1 VAIQDLTH
9 SRALVVIDNTER
21 ARNSHASMGR
31 RWPTSPPPGWTTR
44 ASSPASTFANR

>member
-31 RWPTSPPPGWTTR
+31 RWPTLWRNAWDMAR
-44 ASSPASTFANR
+44 ADSFAPA